1 MGLAVG
7 FGRQVPG
14 RLAPTSPRDR
24 RAVDGA
30 FCGPR
35 GSPTSVC
42 PDCPARCPATELG
55 ARARMLMVGECAV
68 VQPAPE
74 DRLCFPV
81 GQLRATVGHAN
92 QPEQSLA
99 SFLYRSGHGGGIFRP
114 GIGRL
119 PGHLDDRPIEL
130 WSTSHSSSGAWLPRP
145 RRSARDLAASASLQ
159 LAQRDPSFGEHPSPE
174 CPTHEGPQT
183 ESAPP
188 VTRGLSAGTRAWTQT
203 KAGGIGQP
211 IGRRSA
217 GSHDEFT
224 RA

>member
-30 FCGPR
+30 FNGPR

-92 QPEQSLA
+92 QPEQSSA

-119 PGHLDDRPIEL
+119 PGHLDDRPIECGVRHTHQAVL
-130 WSTSHSSSGAWLPRP
+130 GYQDLAGQRGTSPPQPVFSWHSVIHLLANTRLPNALRTRGRRRSRLPR
-145 RRSARDLAASASLQ
+145 
-159 LAQRDPSFGEHPSPE
+159 
-174 CPTHEGPQT
+174 
-183 ESAPP
+183 
-188 VTRGLSAGTRAWTQT
+188 
-203 KAGGIGQP
+203 
-211 IGRRSA
+211 
-217 GSHDEFT
+217 
-224 RA
+224 